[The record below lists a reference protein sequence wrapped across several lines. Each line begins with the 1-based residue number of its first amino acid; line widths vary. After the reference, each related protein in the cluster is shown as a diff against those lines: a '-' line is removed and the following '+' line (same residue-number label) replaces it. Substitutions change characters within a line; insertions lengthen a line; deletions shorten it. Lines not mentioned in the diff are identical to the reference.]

1 MPKAVIS
8 TTLRAGRS
16 ADGRCTQNSTREDT
30 TMMFG
35 RLFCSLLLAGLLSV
49 LGILTACGGSGG
61 GDSSPPPTG
70 GTPNTAP
77 VANAGAAQSVA
88 AGSLVTL
95 NGAGSS
101 DANGDALT
109 YSWTLVSRPAGS
121 TAALIGPTTAR
132 PTFTADVAGAYTLSL
147 VVNDGK
153 VGSAAVTVAVTAAAA
168 ANVAPVAN
176 LGADRTAVTGVVV
189 QMDGRASSDANGDP
203 LTYVWAL
210 VKPAGSAAVLLNST
224 TSTPSF
230 TPDVVG
236 LYGVGLIV
244 SDGRLNSPAK
254 TVIITAT
261 AAAVG
266 PFSITGTVLAPSVS
280 TVDSDTN
287 DTNQRSRA
295 SNNTFATAQLSGN
308 PGLVVGYV
316 NEPLTGPRGAN
327 YTAGDTKDIYR
338 ADLVAGQVV
347 ELSFGDDQSADL
359 DINVY
364 DSTGRLVGSSEGVSR
379 SECVLVRRTGT
390 YYIEV
395 LAFDGASTYELSWAA
410 PRPSST
416 CRNVTPASAD
426 LAPFVAGDVIA
437 RAATAAAAAVATGAA
452 GATGATVA
460 TAEASN
466 RADAWVRS
474 AGLAVRTAA
483 AGDGPRLFSLP
494 TQVDARAQAMRVLQ
508 RGDRVRALS
517 ATSATTEPNRQA
529 PSDAPEETKLAVDTV
544 VAAKLMRRSGQFAYA
559 ELNQMMEASQVRLGT
574 WPPNDTDV
582 SRQPHLDLIKLPQ
595 AFAALSSQSPVSTY
609 IPIVAVVD
617 TGVVASHPELSRM
630 LVPGYD
636 FVSNTTSGGDGDG
649 IDADPNDASGAGQ
662 NASFHGTHV
671 AGTVAA
677 ETFNGAGMVG
687 VAPMARIMPVR
698 VLGVTGSGS
707 LYDIMQGM
715 RFAARLA
722 NDSTTLPARRADV
735 INLSLGGAGAC
746 SATMAE
752 TISAVR
758 AQGSIVVIAAG
769 NEKGAPVSSPANCPG
784 AIAVS
789 AIAYDGALA
798 TYSNVGAEVAV
809 TAPGG
814 DSSRSTPAGRDEIW
828 SLSATFVADAQGN
841 QVRRPSYRG
850 LQGTSMATPHVAGV
864 MALMRTANPNLTPAN
879 VDALLAQGALTDDVG
894 AVGRDNQ
901 FGWGRINAL
910 KAVQAAGAAPAVTP
924 SLQLSPASLDFGAT
938 LTDLSVTVTRL
949 NGSTDTPKTFLSR
962 SLNPG
967 AVQLTAPVGG
977 NPAAGPFKY
986 NVRLDRAL
994 LAPSETVIRVEITTN
1009 NAVVLPFDV
1018 VIGARPVLSAS
1029 QRGVGPVYV
1038 LVVDADN
1045 TDTVAGNVTA
1055 QSTST
1060 SYAYTVTGVKLP
1072 RVVVAAGTDLDNDLY
1087 ICGPAE
1093 PCSAYPTLG
1102 SPTVLNMSANRTGI
1116 DLPLTSGSTNGASL
1130 LNQGS
1135 GTATVKRGIK
1145 RAP

>member
-1 MPKAVIS
+1 MKFAMKIGLKFEL
-8 TTLRAGRS
+8 T
-16 ADGRCTQNSTREDT
+16 
-30 TMMFG
+30 
-35 RLFCSLLLAGLLSV
+35 FCSLLLAGM
-49 LGILTACGGSGG
+49 LTACGGGG
-61 GDSSPPPTG
+61 SGDSNPPPTG
-70 GTPNTAP
+70 VPP
-77 VANAGAAQSVA
+77 
-88 AGSLVTL
+88 
-95 NGAGSS
+95 
-101 DANGDALT
+101 
-109 YSWTLVSRPAGS
+109 
-121 TAALIGPTTAR
+121 
-132 PTFTADVAGAYTLSL
+132 
-147 VVNDGK
+147 
-153 VGSAAVTVAVTAAAA
+153 
-168 ANVAPVAN
+168 NVAPVAN
-176 LGADRTAVTGVVV
+176 LGVDRAALVGALV
-189 QMDGRASSDANGDP
+189 QMDGRASSDANGDA
-203 LTYVWAL
+203 LTYTWAL
-210 VKPAGSAAVLLNST
+210 VKPAGSVAVLLNAAS
-224 TSTPSF
+224 STPSF

-236 LYGVGLIV
+236 VYGVGLIV
-244 SDGRLNSPAK
+244 SDGKLSSAAT

-266 PFSITGTVLAPSVS
+266 PFSVSGAIAAPSVS

-295 SNNTFATAQLSGN
+295 SNNSFATAQASGN

-316 NEPLTGPRGAN
+316 NEPLKGPKGAN

-347 ELSFGDDQSADL
+347 ELNFGDNQSADL

-364 DSTGRLVGSSEGVSR
+364 DSTGKLVGFSEGVSR
-379 SECVLVRRTGT
+379 SECVLVRRTGS

-395 LAFDGASTYELSWAA
+395 LAFDGASTYQLSWAA

-416 CRNVTPASAD
+416 CPNVTPATAEVV
-426 LAPFVAGDVIA
+426 PFVAGDVIGRAMPGSTASASNA
-437 RAATAAAAAVATGAA
+437 RA
-452 GATGATVA
+452 
-460 TAEASN
+460 E
-466 RADAWVRS
+466 AWVQS
-474 AGLAVRTAA
+474 AGLSVRTAVG
-483 AGDGPRLFSLP
+483 GDGPRLFSLP
-494 TQVDARAQAMRVLQ
+494 SQAAARAQALRVLQ

-517 ATSATTEPNRQA
+517 AAGATTEPNRQA

-559 ELNQMMEASQVRLGT
+559 EVNQVMEALQVRLGA
-574 WPPNDTDV
+574 WPPNDTDL

-595 AFAALSSQSPVSTY
+595 AFAALSSQVPVPTY
-609 IPIVAVVD
+609 TPIVAVVD
-617 TGVVASHPELSRM
+617 TGVVANHPELQRM

-636 FVSNTTSGGDGDG
+636 FVSNITSGGDGDG

-707 LYDIMQGM
+707 TYDIMQGM

-722 NDSTTLPARRADV
+722 NDSTTLPTRRADV

-746 SATMAE
+746 SAAMADV
-752 TISAVR
+752 INNVR
-758 AQGSIVVIAAG
+758 AQGVIVVIAAG

-798 TYSNVGAEVAV
+798 AYSNVGPEVAV

-814 DSSRSTPAGRDEIW
+814 DSSRFTPAGRDEIW
-828 SLSATFVADAQGN
+828 SLSATFVADAQGT
-841 QVRRPSYRG
+841 QVRRPGYRG

-864 MALMRTANPNLTPAN
+864 MALMRAANPNITPASI
-879 VDALLAQGALTDDVG
+879 DTLLAQGVLTDDVG
-894 AVGRDNQ
+894 APGRDNQ

-910 KAVQAAGAAPAVTP
+910 KAVQAAGAAPPAVVP
-924 SLQLSPASLDFGAT
+924 SLQLSPATLDFGAT
-938 LTDLSVTVTRL
+938 LTELSVTVTRL
-949 NGSTDTPKTFLSR
+949 NGSTDTPKSFFSR
-962 SLNPG
+962 SLNPS
-967 AVQLTAPVGG
+967 AVQLTSPVGG
-977 NPAAGPFKY
+977 NPVAGPFKY
-986 NVRLDRAL
+986 TVRVDRAL

-1018 VIGARPVLSAS
+1018 VLGARPVLSAS

-1038 LVVDADN
+1038 VAVDADN
-1045 TDTVAGNVTA
+1045 SDLLAGSVTT
-1055 QSTST
+1055 QSTTT
-1060 SYAYTVTGVKLP
+1060 SYAYTLSGVKVP
-1072 RVVVAAGTDLDNDLY
+1072 RVVIAAGTDLDNDNF

-1102 SPTVLNMSANRTGI
+1102 SPTVLNLTANRTGI
-1116 DLPLTSGSTNGASL
+1116 DLNLTSGSINGAALSTSA
-1130 LNQGS
+1130 NAS
-1135 GTATVKRGIK
+1135 RGIR

>member
-1 MPKAVIS
+1 MR
-8 TTLRAGRS
+8 LRLDQG
-16 ADGRCTQNSTREDT
+16 GK
-30 TMMFG
+30 MMFG
-35 RLFCSLLLAGLLSV
+35 RMFCTGLLLV
-49 LGILTACGGSGG
+49 LLTACGSGGSG
-61 GDSSPPPTG
+61 DSNPAPGPT
-70 GTPNTAP
+70 PANVAP

-88 AGSLVTL
+88 SGGLVSL
-95 NGAGSS
+95 NGTGSS

-109 YSWTLVSRPAGS
+109 YTWALVSRPAGS

-132 PTFTADVAGAYTLSL
+132 PTFTADLAGTYTLSL

-153 VGSAAVTVAVTAAAA
+153 VSSAAVSVAITATAA

-176 LGADRTAVTGVVV
+176 PGVDRTGVTGTLV
-189 QMDGRASSDANGDP
+189 QLDGRASSDANGDP
-203 LTYVWAL
+203 LTYIWAL
-210 VKPAGSAAVLLNST
+210 VKPAGSTATLLNAT
-224 TSTPSF
+224 TATPSF

-236 LYGVGLIV
+236 IYGVGLAV
-244 SDGRLNSPAK
+244 SDGKLTSPAK
-254 TVIITAT
+254 AIVVNVSAP
-261 AAAVG
+261 AVG
-266 PFSITGTVLAPSVS
+266 PFSISGTVIAPSVS

-295 SNNTFATAQLSGN
+295 SNNTFATAQPSGN

-316 NEPLTGPRGAN
+316 NEPSKGPKGAN
-327 YTAGDTKDIYR
+327 YTAGDTKDIYK

-347 ELSFGDDQSADL
+347 ELNFGDDQNADL

-364 DSTGRLVGSSEGVSR
+364 DSAGKLVGFSEGVSR
-379 SECVLVRRTGT
+379 SECVLVRRTGI

-416 CRNVTPASAD
+416 CPNVTPASAD
-426 LAPFVAGDVIA
+426 VAPFVAGDVIGKPLPAGTAGISNA
-437 RAATAAAAAVATGAA
+437 RAEAWLQSAGMTVRGAA
-452 GATGATVA
+452 
-460 TAEASN
+460 S
-466 RADAWVRS
+466 ADN
-474 AGLAVRTAA
+474 
-483 AGDGPRLFSLP
+483 PRLFSLP
-494 TQVDARAQAMRVLQ
+494 SQAVARAQALRVLQ
-508 RGDRVRALS
+508 RGDRVRAL
-517 ATSATTEPNRQA
+517 AAGAQAAEPNRQA
-529 PSDAPEETKLAVDTV
+529 PSDAPDDTQLAVDTV

-559 ELNQMMEASQVRLGT
+559 ELNQVMEASQVRLGA
-574 WPPNDTDV
+574 WPPNDSDL
-582 SRQPHLDLIKLPQ
+582 SRQPHLELIKLPQ

-609 IPIVAVVD
+609 TPIVAVID
-617 TGVVASHPELSRM
+617 TGVVANHPELQRM

-636 FVSNTTSGGDGDG
+636 FVSNATSGGDGDG

-662 NASFHGTHV
+662 NASFHGSHV

-707 LYDIMQGM
+707 TYDIVQGM

-758 AQGSIVVIAAG
+758 AQGAIVVIAAG

-789 AIAYDGALA
+789 AIAYDGTLA
-798 TYSNVGAEVAV
+798 AYSNVGPEVAV

-841 QVRRPSYRG
+841 PVRRPSYRG
-850 LQGTSMATPHVAGV
+850 LQGTSMAAPHVAGV
-864 MALMRTANPNLTPAN
+864 MALMRAANPNLTPAN
-879 VDALLAQGALTDDVG
+879 VDALLAQGVLTDDVG
-894 AVGRDNQ
+894 APGRDNQ
-901 FGWGRINAL
+901 FGYGRINAL

-924 SLQLSPASLDFGAT
+924 SLQLSPATLDFGGT
-938 LTDLSVTVTRL
+938 LTDLNVTVTRL

-1018 VIGARPVLSAS
+1018 VVGARPVLSAS

-1045 TDTVAGNVTA
+1045 TDTLAGNVTT
-1055 QSTST
+1055 QSTTT
-1060 SYAYTVTGVKLP
+1060 SYSYTVTGVKVP

-1116 DLPLTSGSTNGASL
+1116 DLSLTSGSVNGAKL
-1130 LNQGS
+1130 LSPAG
-1135 GTATVKRGIK
+1135 ATPSAKRGIR

>member
-1 MPKAVIS
+1 M
-8 TTLRAGRS
+8 TLERIFR
-16 ADGRCTQNSTREDT
+16 T
-30 TMMFG
+30 
-35 RLFCSLLLAGLLSV
+35 LLLASFLYV
-49 LGILTACGGSGG
+49 LTACGGGGG

-70 GTPNTAP
+70 GTPNAAP
-77 VANAGAAQSVA
+77 VANAGTDQSVA
-88 AGSLVTL
+88 PGGLVTL
-95 NGAGSS
+95 NGGASS

-109 YSWTLVSRPAGS
+109 YSWSLVSRPAGS
-121 TAALIGPTTAR
+121 AAALIGPTTAR
-132 PTFTADVAGAYTLSL
+132 PTFTADVAGTYTLSL

-153 VGSAAVTVAVTAAAA
+153 VSSPAATVAVTATAA

-176 LGADRTAVTGVVV
+176 LGADRTVVTGVLV
-189 QMDGRASSDANGDP
+189 QMDGHASSDANGDP
-203 LTYVWAL
+203 LTYIWAL
-210 VKPAGSAAVLLNST
+210 VKPTGSVAVLLNST

-230 TPDVVG
+230 TPDVAG

-244 SDGRLNSPAK
+244 SDGKLSSPAK

-266 PFSITGTVLAPSVS
+266 PFSIAGTVVAPSVS

-295 SNNTFATAQLSGN
+295 SNNTFATAQPSGN

-316 NEPLTGPRGAN
+316 NEPLTGPKGAN
-327 YTAGDTKDIYR
+327 YTVGDTRDIYR

-359 DINVY
+359 DLNVY
-364 DSTGRLVGSSEGVSR
+364 DSTGKLVGFSEGVSR
-379 SECVLVRRTGT
+379 SECVLVRRSGT

-416 CRNVTPASAD
+416 CRNVTPASVD
-426 LAPFVAGDVIA
+426 LAPFAPGDVLGKAKPAANSSTASTANSNA
-437 RAATAAAAAVATGAA
+437 RAEAWLQSAGMATRG
-452 GATGATVA
+452 VA
-460 TAEASN
+460 TA
-466 RADAWVRS
+466 
-474 AGLAVRTAA
+474 
-483 AGDGPRLFSLP
+483 DGPRLFTLP
-494 TQVDARAQAMRVLQ
+494 TQAAARAQTLRVLQ
-508 RGDRVRALS
+508 RGDRARALS
-517 ATSATTEPNRQA
+517 AIASTIEPNRRA
-529 PSDAPEETKLAVDTV
+529 PSDAPEETQLAVDTL
-544 VAAKLMRRSGQFAYA
+544 VAAKLMRRSGLFAYA
-559 ELNQMMEASQVRLGT
+559 ELNQTMEASQVRLGA
-574 WPPNDTDV
+574 WPPNDTDL
-582 SRQPHLDLIKLPQ
+582 SRLPHLELIKLPQ
-595 AFAALSSQSPVSTY
+595 AFAALSNQVPLSTY
-609 IPIVAVVD
+609 TPIVAVID
-617 TGVVASHPELSRM
+617 TGVVANHPELSRM

-636 FVSNTTSGGDGDG
+636 FVANPANGGDGDG
-649 IDADPNDASGAGQ
+649 IDADPNDASGPGQ

-677 ETFNGAGMVG
+677 ETFNGVGMVG

-698 VLGVTGSGS
+698 VLGVNGSGQIA
-707 LYDIMQGM
+707 DIIQGI

-722 NDSTTLPARRADV
+722 NDSNTLPARRADV

-746 SATMAE
+746 GAPMAE
-752 TISAVR
+752 AISAAR
-758 AQGSIVVIAAG
+758 AQGVIVVIAAG
-769 NEKGAPVSSPANCPG
+769 NDKGAPVSSPANCPG

-798 TYSNVGAEVAV
+798 SYSNVGPEVAV

-814 DSSRSTPAGRDEIW
+814 DSARATPAGRDEIW
-828 SLSATFVADAQGN
+828 SLSATFVTDAAGN
-841 QVRRPSYRG
+841 SVRRPGYRG

-879 VDALLAQGALTDDVG
+879 VDALLAQGALTDAVG
-894 AVGRDNQ
+894 AAGRNNQ
-901 FGWGRINAL
+901 FGYGRINAL

-924 SLQLSPASLDFGAT
+924 SLQLSPATLDFGGT

-962 SLNPG
+962 SLNPN
-967 AVQLTAPVGG
+967 AIQLTAPVGG

-1009 NAVVLPFDV
+1009 NGVVLPFDV
-1018 VIGARPVLSAS
+1018 VIGARPVLAAS
-1029 QRGVGPVYV
+1029 QKGVGPVYV

-1045 TDTVAGNVTA
+1045 PETLAGSATT

-1060 SYAYTVTGVKLP
+1060 SYTYTVTGVKVP

-1093 PCSAYPTLG
+1093 PCSSYPTLG
-1102 SPTVLNMSANRTGI
+1102 SPTVLNLSANRTGI

-1130 LNQGS
+1130 LNQAS
-1135 GTATVKRGIK
+1135 GAATVKRGIK
-1145 RAP
+1145 RTP